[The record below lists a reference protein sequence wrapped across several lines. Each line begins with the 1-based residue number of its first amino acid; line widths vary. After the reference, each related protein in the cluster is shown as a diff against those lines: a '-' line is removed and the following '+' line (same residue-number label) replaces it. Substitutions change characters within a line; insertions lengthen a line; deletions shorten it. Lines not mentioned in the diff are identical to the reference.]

1 MTLISSGIKWIGLLL
16 LGNEDTIEELTF
28 ILLTNL
34 TELAD
39 LGARL
44 RKSSNIDTIEDE
56 FVLDVLGLE
65 DSAARGELDE
75 MRFSTSEEVLDLKR
89 LLILSNDS
97 GNGEMCIYE
106 SHLVSETLSDT
117 NDHVVDVRFDS

>member
-1 MTLISSGIKWIGLLL
+1 MTSLGSGIEWLGLLL

-44 RKSSNIDTIEDE
+44 RKGSNINTVEDE
-56 FVLDVLGLE
+56 FVLDILGLE
-65 DSAARGELDE
+65 DSAARSELDE
-75 MRFSTSEEVLDLKR
+75 MRLSTSEEVLDLKR

-117 NDHVVDVRFDS
+117 DNHVVDVRFDS

>member
-1 MTLISSGIKWIGLLL
+1 
-16 LGNEDTIEELTF
+16 LGYEDTIEELTF

-39 LGARL
+39 LRARL
-44 RKSSNIDTIEDE
+44 RKSSNINTIEDE
-56 FVLDVLGLE
+56 FVLDILGLE
-65 DSAARGELDE
+65 DSAARSELDE

-97 GNGEMCIYE
+97 SDREMCIDE
-106 SHLVSETLSDT
+106 SHLVSETFSDT